1 MPEADMQFKHGAK
14 TVFRHNL
21 MAGLVVGANVI
32 LLPIMVVALTH
43 PAVGTA
49 VGAAVVASVL
59 WMLWLLGW
67 WSKVVI
73 GPDGVRVDNVML
85 RHVIPWEQLRDIR
98 AQGGLTFELTDGTS
112 VGSLS
117 YGGSLA
123 GALTGWRGMRRVREQ
138 MLAARPVPAAD
149 TVPAHH
155 ERRSLIKISWWPLV
169 AYLVPLEAIAIISGL
184 GHHKPLF

>member
-1 MPEADMQFKHGAK
+1 MQIKHGAT

-21 MAGLVVGANVI
+21 IAGLVVGANVI
-32 LLPIMVVALTH
+32 LLPIVVVALAR

-49 VGAAVVASVL
+49 VGAAVVSCVL
-59 WMLWLLGW
+59 WVLWLLGW

-73 GPDGVRVDNVML
+73 GPDGVTVDNVIL

-98 AQGGLTFELTDGTS
+98 AAGGLTFELTDGTG
-112 VGSLS
+112 VGSAS

-123 GALTGWRGMRRVREQ
+123 GALTGWRGIRRVREQ
-138 MLAARPVPAAD
+138 MLASRPVRAAD
-149 TVPAHH
+149 SAPPHH
-155 ERRSLIKISWWPLV
+155 ERRSRVKIAWWPLV
-169 AYLVPLEAIAIISGL
+169 AYLVPLEAVSIISGL